1 MTSVNENTTP
11 SSGKVLAKSLGFSL
25 LMVLVFTLVA
35 NLLPQIEGEA
45 SVEEELELGALTM
58 DSFVALGETL
68 FSGKGTCTLCHNNM
82 GRAPDILAQNMVG
95 AANERL
101 ADSRYQGQATDA
113 ESYLHESMVDPGIY
127 VVAGFGKKGSN
138 DSESPMPAVH
148 KAPIQLS
155 EVEIGAIIA
164 FMQAKDGND
173 VTVPLPTDAPAAEPS
188 AAGPPAAAVSAE
200 EALAKFGCTACH
212 AVLDSE
218 AGLGPSL
225 RTVGVKLSV
234 DEIRQSIIDPNAVIA
249 DGFSGGMMPP
259 NFADQMMVKELE
271 MIIHFLAEQKG

>member
-1 MTSVNENTTP
+1 MSAENSAP
-11 SSGKVLAKSLGFSL
+11 SSGKILALSLGFSL

-45 SVEEELELGALTM
+45 SVEEEVELGALTM
-58 DSFVALGETL
+58 DSFIALGETL
-68 FSGKGTCTLCHNNM
+68 FNGKGTCTLCHNAM

-95 AANERL
+95 AAEERL
-101 ADSRYQGQATDA
+101 ADSRYKGKATDA
-113 ESYLHESMVDPGIY
+113 ESYLHESMVNPGIY

-138 DSESPMPAVH
+138 DTVSPMPAVH

-173 VTVPLPTDAPAAEPS
+173 VTVPLPTDAPVAEAEPE
-188 AAGPPAAAVSAE
+188 APAAATSAE
-200 EALAKFGCTACH
+200 EALGKFGCTACH
-212 AVLDSE
+212 SVLESE
-218 AGLGPSL
+218 ATLGPSL
-225 RTVGVKLSV
+225 KIVGRKLTAE
-234 DEIRQSIIDPNAVIA
+234 EIRQSIIDPNAVIA
-249 DGFSGGMMPP
+249 DGFSGGMMPA